1 MKSQIRNP
9 QSAIRNRKSE
19 IGKVRVLIVDDDH
32 LMAKTLTDIFRV
44 KGYLAEAAYSGA
56 EAIEKIKAVETEAQD
71 RFDCVLTDI
80 KMPEMSGIE
89 LHRAIRAID
98 PELPVVFMTAYAA
111 DETIQEGLED
121 GAIAWLTKPLNI
133 HLMLNF
139 LSTLRKES
147 TIVVIDDN
155 ANFCKTLRDI
165 LEARGFNVIEITD
178 PTDVMQTLMPD
189 GQVVLLDMKLR
200 ELSGLDVLREI
211 RKHLPQ
217 QPVVLMTSY
226 QQEMAEAI
234 EACFEIGVYTCLYK
248 PFEIEELLGVLA
260 RIRHVELAGVLGQ
273 SIRKPAE
280 KG

>member
-9 QSAIRNRKSE
+9 QSAILNRKSA

-32 LMAKTLTDIFRV
+32 LMAKTLTDIFRI
-44 KGYLAEAAYSGA
+44 KGYLSEAAYSGA
-56 EAIEKIKAVETEAQD
+56 EALEKIKTVETEAQD

-80 KMPEMSGIE
+80 RMPEMSGNE

-111 DETIQEGLED
+111 DETIKEGLED
-121 GAIAWLTKPLNI
+121 GAITWLTKPLNI
-133 HLMLNF
+133 HLVLNF

-147 TIVVIDDN
+147 TIVIIDDN
-155 ANFCKTLRDI
+155 ANFCKTLHDI

-178 PTDVMQTLMPD
+178 PADVMQTLMPD

-226 QQEMAEAI
+226 RQEMAEAI

-273 SIRKPAE
+273 RIRKSAE